1 MYNMKIGKEGLALLK
16 ASEGCKLKSYKC
28 PAGIWT
34 IGFGNTFYTSGT
46 KVKEGDVITQQQAED
61 LLHLIL
67 TKYEVTVNR
76 LVKSAINQNQFDA
89 LVDFAYNAGE
99 GALQSSTLLKK
110 VNANPS
116 DSTIAQ
122 EFLKWTKAT
131 VKGVKVELPGL
142 VTRRKKESELYFKAV

>member
-1 MYNMKIGKEGLALLK
+1 MKTTGANGIALLK

-34 IGFGNTFYTSGT
+34 IGFGNTFYASGA

-67 TKYEVTVNR
+67 TKYEATVNR

-142 VTRRKKESELYFKAV
+142 VTRRKKESELYFKSV